1 VRPRSGPGLTWLRQV
16 HGLGVLSIPGGPHGD
31 VRPGGFEQVLSLP
44 GRYINDHCLVRADD
58 AWYFFGTVGRV
69 LTQDHGDDACRHRST
84 AIQTAR
90 SVSDPK
96 TSLAALRP
104 QSVPAQRPGLHR
116 SALPH
121 SPPCSD
127 NNAASDSCSK
137 RIAQSSGWD
146 PFFAW
151 ALMLAPWSISILT
164 IF

>member
-1 VRPRSGPGLTWLRQV
+1 MIRAWIDLRGRCTDWAFYRSQV
-16 HGLGVLSIPGGPHGD
+16 IRTATCVLADSS
-31 VRPGGFEQVLSLP
+31 RS
-44 GRYINDHCLVRADD
+44 CLFRADTSTTTVWYVRAMRGISS
-58 AWYFFGTVGRV
+58 ATVGRV
-69 LTQDHGDDACRHRST
+69 LTHGHGDDACRHRPT

-90 SVSDPK
+90 SVPDPK

-151 ALMLAPWSISILT
+151 ALMLAPWSIRILT